1 VNRRF
6 RPSGR
11 SLLVVAGAST
21 AAALALA
28 SCGGGSGDSG
38 GQASGPPRLK
48 VSGAYMPAPMSGDM
62 ATGFFT
68 VTNSGGDDDT
78 LTSISSDAAADV
90 TLHQTKGGTMLEKDS
105 FPVPAHGRLAFTSGG
120 NHLMFEKL
128 GHRPKEGEKVAVEL
142 HFAVSGTVEV
152 EIPVKSATYVPKT
165 GH

>member
-1 VNRRF
+1 MNGRF

-11 SLLVVAGAST
+11 SLMVVAGAST
-21 AAALALA
+21 AAALALT
-28 SCGGGSGDSG
+28 SCGGSDDSG
-38 GQASGPPRLK
+38 GSASAAPRLK

-68 VTNSGGDDDT
+68 VTNSGGEDT

-90 TLHQTKGGTMLEKDS
+90 TLHETKGGAMVEKES
-105 FPVPAHGRLAFTSGG
+105 FPVPAHGRLAFASGG

-128 GHRPKEGEKVAVEL
+128 DRRPKEGEKVAVDL